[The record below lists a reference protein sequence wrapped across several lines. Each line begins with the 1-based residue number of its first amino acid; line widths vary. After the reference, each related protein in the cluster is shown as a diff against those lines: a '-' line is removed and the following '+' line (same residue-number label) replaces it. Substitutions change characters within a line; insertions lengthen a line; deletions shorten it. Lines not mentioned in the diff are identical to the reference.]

1 MFTRFL
7 TIVTEL
13 EKVADVYVSMRED
26 GSMHIV
32 FDDFEGFDACYH
44 EIEREYEQPDLVE
57 AVEALI
63 RAYRTDYRTAIIEG
77 HVVTYD
83 YSSDEI

>member
-1 MFTRFL
+1 MFARFL
-7 TIVTEL
+7 AIVTEL

-32 FDDFEGFDACYH
+32 FDDFEGFDARYN
-44 EIEREYEQPDLVE
+44 EVMREYAQPCLVE

-63 RAYRTDYRTAIIEG
+63 EAYHTDYRSAVIEG
-77 HVVTYD
+77 HLVTFG

>member
-1 MFTRFL
+1 MFARFL

-13 EKVADVYVSMRED
+13 EKVADVYVSMRDD
-26 GSMHIV
+26 GSMHIM
-32 FDDFEGFDACYH
+32 FDDFAGFDARYN
-44 EIEREYEQPDLVE
+44 EVMRDYAQPYLVE

-63 RAYRTDYRTAIIEG
+63 DAYRTDYRTAIIEG
-77 HVVTYD
+77 HVITFG